1 MNWAHIH
8 RITDKSRSR
17 NWLKRKK
24 KFSRLILIPT
34 KTVGSLNR
42 NRKNQKSRKKRKNLK
57 KKRKR
62 NIKKINEIKKTWFY
76 MFIINFKV
84 LGVKI
89 FHFYVLNF
97 ILTDSKCRSH
107 IYFRWVKRPTS
118 KLSIVQR
125 PLFRLMKESSKK
137 KARIIFPFESV

>member
-1 MNWAHIH
+1 M
-8 RITDKSRSR
+8 
-17 NWLKRKK
+17 KRKK

-62 NIKKINEIKKTWFY
+62 NIKKINEIKKTRFY

-84 LGVKI
+84 LEVKM
-89 FHFYVLNF
+89 FYFYEL
-97 ILTDSKCRSH
+97 R
-107 IYFRWVKRPTS
+107 S
-118 KLSIVQR
+118 KLG
-125 PLFRLMKESSKK
+125 K
-137 KARIIFPFESV
+137 